1 MKFANLNDINTQY
14 WKELLD
20 AGVAEGA
27 FPCYAAAVGR
37 GDEIFF
43 RAIGG
48 NRTVFPSPLSLWAI
62 FPMDVVLPPPLIPI
76 IRITNG
82 VS

>member
-14 WKELLD
+14 WKKLLD

-37 GDEIFF
+37 GDEILRLF
-43 RAIGG
+43 
-48 NRTVFPSPLSLWAI
+48 L
-62 FPMDVVLPPPLIPI
+62 
-76 IRITNG
+76 
-82 VS
+82 